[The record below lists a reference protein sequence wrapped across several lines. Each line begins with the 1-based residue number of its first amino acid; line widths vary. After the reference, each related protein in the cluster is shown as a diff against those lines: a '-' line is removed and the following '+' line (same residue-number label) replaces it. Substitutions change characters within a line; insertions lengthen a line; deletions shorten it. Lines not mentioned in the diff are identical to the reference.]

1 MLRKMEQEIKDI
13 RTATITHKGQ
23 ISIPIIA
30 RQLAGFKEGTK
41 ISVVV
46 YSDKVELRPFQK
58 EKLNDALMGMLAS
71 EKALAKNWL
80 SKEDEE
86 AWKDL

>member
-1 MLRKMEQEIKDI
+1 MNEEIKDI
-13 RTATITHKGQ
+13 RTATITQKGQ
-23 ISIPIIA
+23 ICIPNIA
-30 RQLAGFKEGTK
+30 RSLAGFKEGTK
-41 ISVVV
+41 ISIVV
-46 YSDKVELRPFQK
+46 YNDRVELRPLKK
-58 EKLNDALMGMLAS
+58 EKMSEALLCMLVS

>member
-1 MLRKMEQEIKDI
+1 MNEEIKEI
-13 RTATITHKGQ
+13 RTVTITQKGQ
-23 ISIPIIA
+23 ICIPNVA
-30 RQLAGFKEGTK
+30 RNLAGFKEGTK

-46 YSDKVELRPFQK
+46 FNDRVELRPLKK
-58 EKLNDALMGMLAS
+58 EKMNEALLCMLAS

>member
-1 MLRKMEQEIKDI
+1 MTEDIKDI
-13 RTATITHKGQ
+13 KTATITKKGQ
-23 ISIPIIA
+23 ICIPSIA
-30 RQLAGFKEGTK
+30 RTIAGFKEGTK

-46 YSDKVELRPFQK
+46 YQDRVELRPLK
-58 EKLNDALMGMLAS
+58 KGKISEALLCMLAS
-71 EKALAKNWL
+71 EEALAKNWL

>member
-1 MLRKMEQEIKDI
+1 MLQGIFF
-13 RTATITHKGQ
+13 
-23 ISIPIIA
+23 
-30 RQLAGFKEGTK
+30 GFKEKEK

-46 YSDKVELRPFQK
+46 YNDRIELKPMKKKVNEV
-58 EKLNDALMGMLAS
+58 LMCMLAS
-71 EKALAKNWL
+71 EDVLKKNWL

>member
-1 MLRKMEQEIKDI
+1 MNEEIKDI
-13 RTATITHKGQ
+13 RTATITQKGQ
-23 ISIPIIA
+23 ISIPSIA

-41 ISVVV
+41 ISIIV
-46 YSDKVELRPFQK
+46 YADKVELRPFQK
-58 EKLNDALMGMLAS
+58 EKMNEALLCMLAS